1 MADAPLLQGSW
12 ASVLLVLP
20 DAPAPLIY
28 LGVVDLNKGGRKK
41 QRENRQNKENN
52 IVFAVN
58 PPPPQKSPHTPAA
71 SAVMRKKNRPV
82 FPGHTEASRHNLR
95 SF

>member
-1 MADAPLLQGSW
+1 MTPPPPFMADAPLLQGSW

-28 LGVVDLNKGGRKK
+28 LGVVGLNKGGRKK

-58 PPPPQKSPHTPAA
+58 PPLPRNHLVLRQCSNEEEKPA
-71 SAVMRKKNRPV
+71 SIYWTYGSK
-82 FPGHTEASRHNLR
+82 
-95 SF
+95 

>member
-41 QRENRQNKENN
+41 QRKNRQNKENN
-52 IVFAVN
+52 IVFAVK
-58 PPPPQKSPHTPAA
+58 PPPEITSNSGCLCSNEEEKPA
-71 SAVMRKKNRPV
+71 SIYWTYGRKYRQSERW
-82 FPGHTEASRHNLR
+82 F
-95 SF
+95 